1 MILHLTKTKHW
12 KNQTFDVTLALVDP
26 TLLSCWEEMVKRGEE
41 CTLMLKHSKGQVT
54 ATLQS
59 TKQTSILPVPS
70 LSSSASAKKKKKKG
84 NKKKRME
91 ALLAYHQR
99 LVEEKGLPP
108 SRLML
113 QQAAAA
119 ATSPSS
125 SSTLSQSPG
134 TSEISF
140 KCDLCDFTSKSK
152 RGLKVHT
159 GRSHKEKDQ
168 QMPVESLRGEEHE
181 NSLDIS
187 QLRNQRQGLI
197 TGQCWPFWILSIF
210 NFSQENQWQRQW
222 LQWRWWWR
230 QSLGSSSDEG
240 CSSTASQVPTVSLLW
255 AWVPEETAKINS
267 EVHATCSVNKVQTCM
282 MSYKLFSK

>member
-1 MILHLTKTKHW
+1 MTSKELP
-12 KNQTFDVTLALVDP
+12 DVTLALVDP

-84 NKKKRME
+84 NKKKRVE

-134 TSEISF
+134 TSEMSF

-187 QLRNQRQGLI
+187 QLSETRDKDSSLVNADHSEISSSSTPVKEINDSVSDRSDDEDEDDGWVHPMRRAASP
-197 TGQCWPFWILSIF
+197 GPHKCPPFHPCSKP
-210 NFSQENQWQRQW
+210 ECRKKWQR
-222 LQWRWWWR
+222 
-230 QSLGSSSDEG
+230 
-240 CSSTASQVPTVSLLW
+240 
-255 AWVPEETAKINS
+255 
-267 EVHATCSVNKVQTCM
+267 
-282 MSYKLFSK
+282 

>member
-1 MILHLTKTKHW
+1 MSGQDSI
-12 KNQTFDVTLALVDP
+12 DVTLAYVDP
-26 TLLSCWEEMVKRGEE
+26 SLLSCWQEMVKRGEE
-41 CTLMLKHSKGQVT
+41 CTLMLKHSRGQVT

-59 TKQTSILPVPS
+59 TNQASTLPEPS

-84 NKKKRME
+84 NKKKRLE

-119 ATSPSS
+119 TTSPYA

-134 TSEISF
+134 TSETLF
-140 KCDLCDFTSKSK
+140 KCDLCDFSSKSK

-168 QMPVESLRGEEHE
+168 QMQVESLRGGEHE
-181 NSLDIS
+181 NSLDVS
-187 QLRNQRQGLI
+187 QL
-197 TGQCWPFWILSIF
+197 
-210 NFSQENQWQRQW
+210 SQTRDKDS
-222 LQWRWWWR
+222 
-230 QSLGSSSDEG
+230 SLVNADHSEQSSSSTPVKEINDSVSDRSDDEDEDDG
-240 CSSTASQVPTVSLLW
+240 WVHPMRRATSPGPHKCPPFHPCSK
-255 AWVPEETAKINS
+255 PECRK
-267 EVHATCSVNKVQTCM
+267 KRQR
-282 MSYKLFSK
+282 

>member
-1 MILHLTKTKHW
+1 M
-12 KNQTFDVTLALVDP
+12 TLAPVDP
-26 TLLSCWEEMVKRGEE
+26 ALLSCWEEMVKRGEE

-59 TKQTSILPVPS
+59 TKQTSTLPEPS
-70 LSSSASAKKKKKKG
+70 LSSSASAKKKKKKKKG
-84 NKKKRME
+84 NKKKRVE

-113 QQAAAA
+113 QQAAAPT
-119 ATSPSS
+119 TSPSAS
-125 SSTLSQSPG
+125 VTLSQSPG
-134 TSEISF
+134 RSEIPF
-140 KCDLCDFTSKSK
+140 QCDLCDFSSKSK

-187 QLRNQRQGLI
+187 QL
-197 TGQCWPFWILSIF
+197 
-210 NFSQENQWQRQW
+210 SQTRDKDS
-222 LQWRWWWR
+222 
-230 QSLGSSSDEG
+230 SLVSADHSELSSSSTPVKEINDSVSDCSEDEDEDNPWVHPRMKCPFQP
-240 CSSTASQVPTVSLLW
+240 CSK
-255 AWVPEETAKINS
+255 PECRK
-267 EVHATCSVNKVQTCM
+267 KRQR
-282 MSYKLFSK
+282 

>member
-1 MILHLTKTKHW
+1 M
-12 KNQTFDVTLALVDP
+12 TLAPVDP
-26 TLLSCWEEMVKRGEE
+26 ALLSCWEEMVKRGEE

-59 TKQTSILPVPS
+59 TKQTSTLPEPS
-70 LSSSASAKKKKKKG
+70 LSSSASAKKKKKKKG

-119 ATSPSS
+119 TTSPSAS
-125 SSTLSQSPG
+125 FTLSQSPG
-134 TSEISF
+134 SGEIPF
-140 KCDLCDFTSKSK
+140 KCDLCDFSSKSK

-187 QLRNQRQGLI
+187 QL
-197 TGQCWPFWILSIF
+197 
-210 NFSQENQWQRQW
+210 SQTRDKDS
-222 LQWRWWWR
+222 
-230 QSLGSSSDEG
+230 SLVSADHSELSSSSTPVKEINDSVCDCSEDEDEDNPWVHPMMKAAPRG
-240 CSSTASQVPTVSLLW
+240 PHKCPPFQPCSK
-255 AWVPEETAKINS
+255 PECRK
-267 EVHATCSVNKVQTCM
+267 KRQR
-282 MSYKLFSK
+282 

>member
-1 MILHLTKTKHW
+1 MSGQDSI
-12 KNQTFDVTLALVDP
+12 DVTLAHVDP
-26 TLLSCWEEMVKRGEE
+26 SLLSCWQEMVKRGEE

-91 ALLAYHQR
+91 ALLAYQR

-187 QLRNQRQGLI
+187 QL
-197 TGQCWPFWILSIF
+197 
-210 NFSQENQWQRQW
+210 SQTRDKDS
-222 LQWRWWWR
+222 
-230 QSLGSSSDEG
+230 SLVNADHSEISSSSTPVKEINDSVSDRSDDEDEDDG
-240 CSSTASQVPTVSLLW
+240 WVHPMRRAASPGPHKCPPFHPCSK
-255 AWVPEETAKINS
+255 PECRK
-267 EVHATCSVNKVQTCM
+267 KRQR
-282 MSYKLFSK
+282 